1 MPDIVA
7 NNLSFH
13 YPGRRALDGVSF
25 AVEENR
31 LFGLL
36 GPNGGGKTTLFRI
49 LCTLAMPTSGSAT
62 IRGWDVVREAYRAR
76 QEIGVVFQT
85 NSIDGELTVSENLRN
100 QGRLYGLGGAV
111 LQDRIDRLSDQFRLR
126 DRLGELAKKL
136 SGGLQRRVEIAKS
149 LLHSPRVLLLDE
161 PSAGLDPNA
170 RYDLWNLV
178 ASIRAEKDITILITT
193 HLMDE
198 ADRCDTLAI
207 LDRGRL
213 VSSGTPDC
221 LKDRIGGDVI
231 TIKTA
236 DPSEFG
242 AQLQQRFG
250 CRAMVVD
257 GTVRLETQRGHEFV
271 ARLIEAFPG
280 SVEAITVSRPTLED
294 VFVHETGHRFSH
306 DPIVGDEILE
316 NNEPRGHN
324 T

>member
-7 NNLSFH
+7 QNLCFH

-25 AVEENR
+25 SVEKNQV
-31 LFGLL
+31 FGLL
-36 GPNGGGKTTLFRI
+36 GPNGGGKTSLFRI
-49 LCTLAMPTSGSAT
+49 LCTLATPTSGSAT
-62 IRGWDVVREAYRAR
+62 VRGWDVVREAYRVR
-76 QEIGVVFQT
+76 REIGVVFQT
-85 NSIDGELTVSENLRN
+85 NSIDGELTVLENLRN
-100 QGRLYGLGGAV
+100 QGRLYGLSGTV
-111 LQDRIDRLSDQFRLR
+111 LQEKIGQLADQFRLS
-126 DRLGELAKKL
+126 DRMAELAKKL

-149 LLHSPRVLLLDE
+149 LIHSPRILILDE

-178 ASIRAEKDITILITT
+178 GSIRAQKDITVLLTT

-213 VSSGTPDC
+213 VSCGTPDR

-231 TIKTA
+231 TIKTSDPA
-236 DPSEFG
+236 DFRGRLE
-242 AQLQQRFG
+242 QRFG

-257 GTVRLETQRGHEFV
+257 GTVRLETLRGHEFV

-280 SVEAITVSRPTLED
+280 SVESITVSRPTLED

-306 DPIVGDEILE
+306 DPIAGE
-316 NNEPRGHN
+316 
-324 T
+324 